1 MPTQKPSH
9 RLSLEASLGQTQL
22 VTLDDYKLRWTRTD
36 LTVVADLPGVKA
48 SDVSL
53 AVDPGQ
59 VTISSV
65 IQRGSDGGGGAL
77 WQLCRDMRPGRCNK
91 TLTIPEGLLV
101 DRWTATFE
109 EGVLHLRIP
118 RAGRR

>member
-1 MPTQKPSH
+1 M
-9 RLSLEASLGQTQL
+9 SLEASLGQARL
-22 VTLDDYKLRWTRTD
+22 VPLDDYKLRWTRND

-48 SDVSL
+48 SDVSF

-65 IQRGSDGGGGAL
+65 VQRGSDGGGGAL
-77 WQLCRDMRPGRCNK
+77 WQLCRDMRPARSNK
-91 TLTIPEGLLV
+91 TLTIPEGLMV

-109 EGVLHLRIP
+109 DGVLHLRIP
-118 RAGRR
+118 RASRR